1 MSVDAEKS
9 AAGSGIQVPN
19 PRPRR
24 RWSAAKKRRIVA
36 ETYEPGASVSV
47 VARRHDV
54 NANQVFTWRRQFR
67 EGAGGGFL
75 PVVAAP
81 AGAPERL
88 TPSGDTGAPGAPETG
103 PASTACWNVCS
114 ATPDGASRPFSG
126 PARPGCSR
134 WLRAPGSP
142 GCRSTSSTGWPA
154 PGSSPCRFRS
164 DDTANR
170 DRVVC

>member
-24 RWSAAKKRRIVA
+24 HWSAAKKRRIVA

-67 EGAGGGFL
+67 EGGRGRVSAGSRE
-75 PVVAAP
+75 
-81 AGAPERL
+81 PEGRR
-88 TPSGDTGAPGAPETG
+88 
-103 PASTACWNVCS
+103 NV
-114 ATPDGASRPFSG
+114 GEG
-126 PARPGCSR
+126 
-134 WLRAPGSP
+134 
-142 GCRSTSSTGWPA
+142 
-154 PGSSPCRFRS
+154 
-164 DDTANR
+164 
-170 DRVVC
+170 

>member
-47 VARRHDV
+47 AARRHDV

-88 TPSGDTGAPGAPETG
+88 LTPSGDTGAPDAPETG
-103 PASTACWNVCS
+103 RIEIAL
-114 ATPDGASRPFSG
+114 SG
-126 PARPGCSR
+126 
-134 WLRAPGSP
+134 
-142 GCRSTSSTGWPA
+142 GCRVIV
-154 PGSSPCRFRS
+154 
-164 DDTANR
+164 
-170 DRVVC
+170 DRTVDASALARVLAVLERR